1 MSAEAHPTTT
11 ASPAAAPPALDDPA
25 LWMAVQNLLAEVASA
40 LDQHELDRWPGFFT
54 ADCIYRLQS
63 RENFDRGLP
72 LATMAFESR
81 GMLMDRVYG
90 AQDTIYHDP
99 YHQRHILGAPRILT
113 VDDAGIR
120 CESSYLVVRTK
131 RDALPEILSVGR
143 YLDRLVHTPE
153 GLRIAE
159 RLAIFDNDLIPN
171 SIVDPV

>member
-1 MSAEAHPTTT
+1 MSTTT
-11 ASPAAAPPALDDPA
+11 PETGSAAAGAAAPAADPA
-25 LWMAVQNLLAEVASA
+25 LWFEVQALLAEVAAA

-54 ADCIYRLQS
+54 EDGHYRLQS

-81 GMLMDRVYG
+81 GMLKDRVYG

-99 YHQRHILGAPRILT
+99 YHQRHILGAPRILG
-113 VDDAGIR
+113 VGDDGIR

-131 RDALPEILSVGR
+131 RDAMPEILSVGR

-171 SIVDPV
+171 SIIDPI